1 MTTAANLG
9 LEAPRYQQLAQSLAT
24 SIEHGE
30 YQVGSLLP
38 GEEMLCRLHGMSRH
52 TVREALRHL
61 QGLGLIEKRH
71 GIGTAVLASTPPR
84 AFAHTLGSV
93 EEVRQYAKD
102 TRLVDHRCTMVTAD
116 AELAA
121 VLPCAPG
128 ARLLRIEAMRIA
140 SGRPANEPLAWS
152 CIHVVERYAGIRS
165 KLKAQHLA
173 IGTLIEQQF
182 GEQITAVEQD
192 IHAVSID
199 ADIARALHVKT
210 GSAGL
215 RVDRRYL
222 GADGKPFEWATSIH
236 PGPRFGLS
244 MRLDRAGGRARG

>member
-1 MTTAANLG
+1 MTTAASLG
-9 LEAPRYQQLAQSLAT
+9 LEAPRYQQLAQALAT
-24 SIEHGE
+24 SIAHGE

-38 GEEMLCRLHGMSRH
+38 GEEALCRVHGMSRY

-71 GIGTAVLASTPPR
+71 GVGTAVLASTPPR
-84 AFAHTLGSV
+84 AFSHTIGSV

-102 TRLVDHRCTMVTAD
+102 TRLVDHRCSMVVAD
-116 AELAA
+116 DELAA
-121 VLPCAPG
+121 ALSCTPG
-128 ARLLRIEAMRIA
+128 IKLLRIEAMRVVKH
-140 SGRPANEPLAWS
+140 RPADEPLAWS
-152 CIHVVERYAGIRS
+152 CIHVVERYAGVRS
-165 KLKAQHLA
+165 KLKTQHVA

-199 ADIARALHVKT
+199 ADIARALQVEP

-222 GADGKPFEWATSIH
+222 GTDGKPFEWATSIH

-244 MRLDRAGGRARG
+244 MRLDRAGSRIRA